1 MPKGV
6 TLISLVVAI
15 VVLIILAGISI
26 GTLSGDKG
34 IIQKANS
41 TKEFAE
47 QTSLEEKIDAA
58 IIVAEQKHKEATL
71 EEVIEEIEKIENVT
85 VDRTTGNITSS
96 LGYTITGKLDK
107 FLGK

>member
-1 MPKGV
+1 MSKGV

-26 GTLSGDKG
+26 GTLSGDRG
-34 IIQKANS
+34 IIKQANS
-41 TKEFAE
+41 TKDFA
-47 QTSLEEKIDAA
+47 QQSSLEEKIEAA
-58 IIVAEQKHKEATL
+58 IIMAEQKHKKATL

-85 VDRTTGNITSS
+85 VNRATGETTSS

-107 FLGK
+107 FLEK